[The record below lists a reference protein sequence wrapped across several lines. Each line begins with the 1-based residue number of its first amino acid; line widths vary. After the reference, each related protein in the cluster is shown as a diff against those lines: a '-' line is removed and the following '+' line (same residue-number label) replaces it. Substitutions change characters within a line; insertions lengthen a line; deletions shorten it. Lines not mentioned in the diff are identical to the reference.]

1 MEELDAKVDKINY
14 DLIGLENRKK
24 EMEDKKASYQ
34 KEIDKL
40 EKEKNSILCKTDT
53 MKPLKKFIYIVVS
66 LRTDLKRV
74 DLINVKLNEK
84 QKEKDG
90 IQNKIDIQNN
100 LYAETIKEKDN
111 IIEQRKE
118 LYISQNATKEN
129 TQENEKVSK
138 MRALTQIFEITSK
151 FKDSKV
157 MSNLNHLVEKEIDQY
172 KTAVTSKKENTEQ
185 KQDQDEM
192 EQTFGREKKLE
203 NVTKVIRQGNVGYKK
218 IYTRKEEMIENRR
231 RNRRII
237 RKNRRFGKRTF

>member
-1 MEELDAKVDKINY
+1 MKEKTQLRKMEELDAKVDKINY

-40 EKEKNSILCKTDT
+40 EKEKNSILGKTDT
-53 MKPLKKFIYIVVS
+53 MKSLKKFIYIVVS

-74 DLINVKLNEK
+74 DLINVRLNEK

-192 EQTFGREKKLE
+192 E
-203 NVTKVIRQGNVGYKK
+203 
-218 IYTRKEEMIENRR
+218 
-231 RNRRII
+231 
-237 RKNRRFGKRTF
+237 

>member
-1 MEELDAKVDKINY
+1 MKEKTQLRKMEELDAKVDKINY

-34 KEIDKL
+34 REIDKL
-40 EKEKNSILCKTDT
+40 EKEKTSILGKTDT
-53 MKPLKKFIYIVVS
+53 MKPLQKFIYIVVS
-66 LRTDLKRV
+66 LRTDLRRV

-118 LYISQNATKEN
+118 LYISQNVTKEN

-192 EQTFGREKKLE
+192 E
-203 NVTKVIRQGNVGYKK
+203 
-218 IYTRKEEMIENRR
+218 
-231 RNRRII
+231 
-237 RKNRRFGKRTF
+237 

>member
-1 MEELDAKVDKINY
+1 MKEKTQLRKMEELDAKVDKINY

-34 KEIDKL
+34 REIDKL
-40 EKEKNSILCKTDT
+40 EKEKTSILGKTDT
-53 MKPLKKFIYIVVS
+53 MKPLQKFIYIVVS

-74 DLINVKLNEK
+74 DLINVRLNEK

-192 EQTFGREKKLE
+192 E
-203 NVTKVIRQGNVGYKK
+203 
-218 IYTRKEEMIENRR
+218 
-231 RNRRII
+231 
-237 RKNRRFGKRTF
+237 

>member
-1 MEELDAKVDKINY
+1 MKEKTQLRKMEELDAKVDKINY

-24 EMEDKKASYQ
+24 EMEDKKTSCQ
-34 KEIDKL
+34 REIDKL
-40 EKEKNSILCKTDT
+40 EKEKTSILGKTDT

-129 TQENEKVSK
+129 TQENQKVSK

-192 EQTFGREKKLE
+192 E
-203 NVTKVIRQGNVGYKK
+203 
-218 IYTRKEEMIENRR
+218 
-231 RNRRII
+231 
-237 RKNRRFGKRTF
+237 

>member
-1 MEELDAKVDKINY
+1 MKEKTQLRKMEELDAKVDKINY

-34 KEIDKL
+34 REIEKL
-40 EKEKNSILCKTDT
+40 EKEKTSILGKTDT
-53 MKPLKKFIYIVVS
+53 MKPLQKFIYIVVS

-100 LYAETIKEKDN
+100 LYAETIKEKDD

-172 KTAVTSKKENTEQ
+172 KTAVTSKKENIEQ

-192 EQTFGREKKLE
+192 E
-203 NVTKVIRQGNVGYKK
+203 
-218 IYTRKEEMIENRR
+218 
-231 RNRRII
+231 
-237 RKNRRFGKRTF
+237 

>member
-1 MEELDAKVDKINY
+1 MKEKTQLRKMEELDAKVDKINY

-40 EKEKNSILCKTDT
+40 EKEKNSILGKTDT

-185 KQDQDEM
+185 KQHQDEM
-192 EQTFGREKKLE
+192 E
-203 NVTKVIRQGNVGYKK
+203 
-218 IYTRKEEMIENRR
+218 
-231 RNRRII
+231 
-237 RKNRRFGKRTF
+237 

>member
-40 EKEKNSILCKTDT
+40 EKEKNSILGKTDT

-74 DLINVKLNEK
+74 DLINVRLNEK

-138 MRALTQIFEITSK
+138 IRALTQIFEITSK

-192 EQTFGREKKLE
+192 E
-203 NVTKVIRQGNVGYKK
+203 
-218 IYTRKEEMIENRR
+218 
-231 RNRRII
+231 
-237 RKNRRFGKRTF
+237 

>member
-1 MEELDAKVDKINY
+1 MKEKTQLRKMEELDAKVDKINY

-34 KEIDKL
+34 REIDKL
-40 EKEKNSILCKTDT
+40 EKEKTSILGKTDT
-53 MKPLKKFIYIVVS
+53 MKPLQKFIYIVVS

-118 LYISQNATKEN
+118 LYISQNDTKEN

-192 EQTFGREKKLE
+192 E
-203 NVTKVIRQGNVGYKK
+203 
-218 IYTRKEEMIENRR
+218 
-231 RNRRII
+231 
-237 RKNRRFGKRTF
+237 

>member
-1 MEELDAKVDKINY
+1 MKEKTQLRKMEELDAKVDKINY

-172 KTAVTSKKENTEQ
+172 KTAVTSKKENIEQ

-192 EQTFGREKKLE
+192 E
-203 NVTKVIRQGNVGYKK
+203 
-218 IYTRKEEMIENRR
+218 
-231 RNRRII
+231 
-237 RKNRRFGKRTF
+237 

>member
-1 MEELDAKVDKINY
+1 MKEKTQLRKMEELDAKVDKINY

-24 EMEDKKASYQ
+24 EMEDKQATYQ

-192 EQTFGREKKLE
+192 E
-203 NVTKVIRQGNVGYKK
+203 
-218 IYTRKEEMIENRR
+218 
-231 RNRRII
+231 
-237 RKNRRFGKRTF
+237 

>member
-1 MEELDAKVDKINY
+1 MKEKTQLRKMEELDAKVDKINY
-14 DLIGLENRKK
+14 GLIGLENRKK

-34 KEIDKL
+34 REIDKL
-40 EKEKNSILCKTDT
+40 EKEKTSILGKTDT
-53 MKPLKKFIYIVVS
+53 MKPLQKFIYIVVS

-192 EQTFGREKKLE
+192 E
-203 NVTKVIRQGNVGYKK
+203 
-218 IYTRKEEMIENRR
+218 
-231 RNRRII
+231 
-237 RKNRRFGKRTF
+237 

>member
-40 EKEKNSILCKTDT
+40 EKEKNSILGKTNT

-74 DLINVKLNEK
+74 DLINVRLNEK

-129 TQENEKVSK
+129 TQEHEKVSK

-192 EQTFGREKKLE
+192 E
-203 NVTKVIRQGNVGYKK
+203 
-218 IYTRKEEMIENRR
+218 
-231 RNRRII
+231 
-237 RKNRRFGKRTF
+237 

>member
-1 MEELDAKVDKINY
+1 MKENTQLRKMEELDAKVDKINY

-192 EQTFGREKKLE
+192 E
-203 NVTKVIRQGNVGYKK
+203 
-218 IYTRKEEMIENRR
+218 
-231 RNRRII
+231 
-237 RKNRRFGKRTF
+237 

>member
-1 MEELDAKVDKINY
+1 MKEKTQLRKMEELDAKVDKINY

-34 KEIDKL
+34 REIDKL
-40 EKEKNSILCKTDT
+40 EKEKTSILSKTDT
-53 MKPLKKFIYIVVS
+53 MKPLQKFIYIVVS

-192 EQTFGREKKLE
+192 E
-203 NVTKVIRQGNVGYKK
+203 
-218 IYTRKEEMIENRR
+218 
-231 RNRRII
+231 
-237 RKNRRFGKRTF
+237 

>member
-1 MEELDAKVDKINY
+1 MKEKTQLRKMEELDAKVDKINY

-34 KEIDKL
+34 REFEKL
-40 EKEKNSILCKTDT
+40 EKEKTSILGKTDT
-53 MKPLKKFIYIVVS
+53 MKPLQKFIYIVVS

-118 LYISQNATKEN
+118 LCISQNATKEN

-192 EQTFGREKKLE
+192 E
-203 NVTKVIRQGNVGYKK
+203 
-218 IYTRKEEMIENRR
+218 
-231 RNRRII
+231 
-237 RKNRRFGKRTF
+237 

>member
-40 EKEKNSILCKTDT
+40 EKEKNSILGKTDT

-192 EQTFGREKKLE
+192 E
-203 NVTKVIRQGNVGYKK
+203 
-218 IYTRKEEMIENRR
+218 
-231 RNRRII
+231 
-237 RKNRRFGKRTF
+237 

>member
-1 MEELDAKVDKINY
+1 MKEKTQLRKMEELDAKVDKINY

-40 EKEKNSILCKTDT
+40 EKEKNSILGKTDT

-100 LYAETIKEKDN
+100 LYVETIKEKDN

-192 EQTFGREKKLE
+192 E
-203 NVTKVIRQGNVGYKK
+203 
-218 IYTRKEEMIENRR
+218 
-231 RNRRII
+231 
-237 RKNRRFGKRTF
+237 

>member
-1 MEELDAKVDKINY
+1 MKEKTQLRKMEELDAKVDKINY

-34 KEIDKL
+34 REFEKL
-40 EKEKNSILCKTDT
+40 EKEKTSILGKTDT
-53 MKPLKKFIYIVVS
+53 MKPLQKFIYIVVS

-192 EQTFGREKKLE
+192 E
-203 NVTKVIRQGNVGYKK
+203 
-218 IYTRKEEMIENRR
+218 
-231 RNRRII
+231 
-237 RKNRRFGKRTF
+237 

>member
-1 MEELDAKVDKINY
+1 MKEKTQLRKMEELDAKVDKINY

-40 EKEKNSILCKTDT
+40 EKEKNSILGKTDI

-192 EQTFGREKKLE
+192 E
-203 NVTKVIRQGNVGYKK
+203 
-218 IYTRKEEMIENRR
+218 
-231 RNRRII
+231 
-237 RKNRRFGKRTF
+237 

>member
-1 MEELDAKVDKINY
+1 MKEKTQLRKMEELDAKVDKINY

-129 TQENEKVSK
+129 TQENEKISK

-192 EQTFGREKKLE
+192 E
-203 NVTKVIRQGNVGYKK
+203 
-218 IYTRKEEMIENRR
+218 
-231 RNRRII
+231 
-237 RKNRRFGKRTF
+237 

>member
-1 MEELDAKVDKINY
+1 MKEKTQLRKMEELDAKVDKINY

-40 EKEKNSILCKTDT
+40 EKEKNSILGKTDT

-192 EQTFGREKKLE
+192 E
-203 NVTKVIRQGNVGYKK
+203 
-218 IYTRKEEMIENRR
+218 
-231 RNRRII
+231 
-237 RKNRRFGKRTF
+237 

>member
-1 MEELDAKVDKINY
+1 MKEKTQLRKMEELDAKVDKINY

-40 EKEKNSILCKTDT
+40 EKVKNSILGKTDT

-192 EQTFGREKKLE
+192 E
-203 NVTKVIRQGNVGYKK
+203 
-218 IYTRKEEMIENRR
+218 
-231 RNRRII
+231 
-237 RKNRRFGKRTF
+237 

>member
-1 MEELDAKVDKINY
+1 M
-14 DLIGLENRKK
+14 
-24 EMEDKKASYQ
+24 
-34 KEIDKL
+34 
-40 EKEKNSILCKTDT
+40 
-53 MKPLKKFIYIVVS
+53 VS

-192 EQTFGREKKLE
+192 E
-203 NVTKVIRQGNVGYKK
+203 
-218 IYTRKEEMIENRR
+218 
-231 RNRRII
+231 
-237 RKNRRFGKRTF
+237 

>member
-1 MEELDAKVDKINY
+1 MKEKTQLRKMEELDAKVDKINY

-40 EKEKNSILCKTDT
+40 EKKKNSILGKTDT

-74 DLINVKLNEK
+74 DLINVRLNEK

-192 EQTFGREKKLE
+192 E
-203 NVTKVIRQGNVGYKK
+203 
-218 IYTRKEEMIENRR
+218 
-231 RNRRII
+231 
-237 RKNRRFGKRTF
+237 

>member
-1 MEELDAKVDKINY
+1 MKEKTQLRKMEELDAKVDKINY

-40 EKEKNSILCKTDT
+40 EKEKNSILGKTDT

-118 LYISQNATKEN
+118 LYISQNPTKEN

-192 EQTFGREKKLE
+192 E
-203 NVTKVIRQGNVGYKK
+203 
-218 IYTRKEEMIENRR
+218 
-231 RNRRII
+231 
-237 RKNRRFGKRTF
+237 

>member
-40 EKEKNSILCKTDT
+40 EKEKNSILGKTDT

-192 EQTFGREKKLE
+192 EQTF
-203 NVTKVIRQGNVGYKK
+203 
-218 IYTRKEEMIENRR
+218 
-231 RNRRII
+231 
-237 RKNRRFGKRTF
+237 